1 MSDLPWRRSR
11 LVLLLAVIVGIAAT
25 TAPRAAPAVEPEEIE
40 QSLDLEAPRRLV
52 SLEEAMSILN
62 VPSVSLALI
71 EEDRVSFARAYGQGA
86 TPETL
91 YQAASLSK
99 FVAAVGAM
107 RLVDQKKLALDEDI
121 NAKLTSWKVPSN
133 GFDKGH
139 PVTLRGLLSM
149 TAGIGVPGFI
159 GYAIG
164 APLPNLTQILYGAPP
179 ANSPPVTVIAQLG
192 SAFAYSGGGY
202 EIAEALMGDT
212 AKAPFPQL
220 MAELVLKPAG
230 MERSSFVQPL
240 PHDREGQAVRGH
252 DANGK
257 ELPGGWHV
265 FPEHAAA
272 GLWCT
277 PTDLAKLLLLVGR
290 AWRGQSSLFLLPE
303 TAREMLKAQNAGP
316 YGLGAAIGDAAGALV
331 LMKRGQNAGYQAYL
345 ILLPAE
351 GQGMVVM
358 TNSDHG
364 SVLAEALIRRAA
376 KLYGWPK
383 LGALQD

>member
-1 MSDLPWRRSR
+1 MSDLPWTRSR
-11 LVLLLAVIVGIAAT
+11 LVLLLAVILVGIAAT

-99 FVAAVGAM
+99 FVAAVSAM
-107 RLVDQKKLALDEDI
+107 RLVDQRKLALDEDI

-139 PVTLRGLLSM
+139 AVTLRGLLSM

-179 ANSPPVTVIAQLG
+179 ANSPPVTVIAQPG

-202 EIAEALMGDT
+202 EIAEALMSDT
-212 AKAPFPQL
+212 AKAPFPQSL
-220 MAELVLKPAG
+220 CRMTARGRRSGVTMPMARSFPGDG
-230 MERSSFVQPL
+230 MSFRNTRRRDFGPPRPTSPICCCSLGGPGAAKAACFSCRKRPGKCSRPRTRAPTASARRSATRQARSS
-240 PHDREGQAVRGH
+240 
-252 DANGK
+252 
-257 ELPGGWHV
+257 
-265 FPEHAAA
+265 
-272 GLWCT
+272 
-277 PTDLAKLLLLVGR
+277 
-290 AWRGQSSLFLLPE
+290 S
-303 TAREMLKAQNAGP
+303 
-316 YGLGAAIGDAAGALV
+316 
-331 LMKRGQNAGYQAYL
+331 
-345 ILLPAE
+345 
-351 GQGMVVM
+351 
-358 TNSDHG
+358 
-364 SVLAEALIRRAA
+364 
-376 KLYGWPK
+376 
-383 LGALQD
+383 